1 MDYNNNEYNFTTQN
15 TQPEQPQ
22 QPKKK
27 GSLKKVIAG
36 VMAVA
41 IIGGGAGFG
50 GAYLAN
56 NVVTSNSVSASA
68 STTAAT
74 SSTVSADLSSLANT
88 IQKKE
93 TDELSASELYKAV
106 EQSIVKVN
114 NYQQV
119 STTSDSSSG
128 GSIYDYFFGGGFG
141 GSGKKEST
149 PSIQLYGTG
158 SGVIFTTD
166 GYVITNYHVIENAA
180 KISVTVT
187 DSVTGEEGE
196 EMEAEVIGSD
206 SSTDLAVLKITRDE
220 PFSAAS
226 IGDSSSLEVGQTVCA
241 IGNPAGLDKTITMG
255 IVSGLNRH
263 YSSEDGYE
271 LSSIQT
277 DTAINPGNSGGGLFD
292 MYGNVVGIVNSKIVA
307 QYTENLGFAIT
318 IDEAKPIINDLINY
332 GYVTGRPVLGVTT
345 VQLNEYTAYLY
356 GYNTTGLLI
365 TAITEGAPVENSG
378 LRLGDIITQINGTDV
393 STVSDVQAIIKTMKA
408 GDTVEA
414 TVVRQSDDSNRTQT
428 LTITIE
434 LSESRS

>member
-1 MDYNNNEYNFTTQN
+1 MDYNNNEYSFTTQN
-15 TQPEQPQ
+15 TQPV

-27 GSLKKVIAG
+27 GGFKKVLAG
-36 VMAVA
+36 VLAVA

-50 GAYLAN
+50 GAYLAGSLVN
-56 NVVTSNSVSASA
+56 STSAVSQSA
-68 STTAAT
+68 ET
-74 SSTVSADLSSLANT
+74 SSTVTTTQPAPADLSSLANT
-88 IQKKE
+88 EQKKT

-106 EQSIVKVN
+106 EQSIVKVS
-114 NYQQV
+114 NYQKV
-119 STTSDSSSG
+119 STTSTSG
-128 GSIYDYFFGGGFG
+128 SGSIYDYFFGGGFYG
-141 GSGKKEST
+141 GKKET
-149 PSIQLYGTG
+149 EPSIQLYGTG

-166 GYVITNYHVIENAA
+166 GYVITNYHVIQNAA

-187 DSVTGEEGE
+187 DSVTGDEGV
-196 EMEAEVIGSD
+196 EMEAQVIGSD

-220 PFSAAS
+220 AFAAAP
-226 IGDSSSLEVGQTVCA
+226 IGDSSSLEIGQTVCA

-263 YSSEDGYE
+263 YSSEEGYE

-307 QYTENLGFAIT
+307 EYTENLGFAIT
-318 IDEAKPIINDLINY
+318 IDEAKPIINDLINF

-345 VQLNEYTAYLY
+345 IQLNEYTAYLY

-365 TAITEGAPVENSG
+365 TSINEDAPVAKSG

-393 STVSDVQAIIKTMKA
+393 TTVSDVQAIIKSMSA

-414 TVVRQSDDSNRTQT
+414 TIVRQSEESSRTQT
-428 LTITIE
+428 LKITIE
-434 LSESRS
+434 LTENRG